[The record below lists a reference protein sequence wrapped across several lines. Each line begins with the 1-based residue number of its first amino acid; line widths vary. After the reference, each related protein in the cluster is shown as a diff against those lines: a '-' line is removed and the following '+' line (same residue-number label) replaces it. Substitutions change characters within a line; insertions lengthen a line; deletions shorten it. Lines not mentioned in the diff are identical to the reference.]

1 MFPLNIYCKRSRS
14 RLYFVYG
21 YDCLVHGRVG
31 NFLNLEATV
40 KRILLSPV
48 TALLMSLSLVVGI
61 LVCDLTG
68 LRALPA
74 ASAQTGAVRS
84 VSVATLAGGV
94 IAAKGVVINGVATD
108 AVFLG
113 RVTVSNS
120 VLDAGRG
127 ITRFSTLGGG
137 SFYLLGAYP
146 SGNPEPAEGAYPSG
160 EPDPVNGAYPSGEP
174 DPVNGAYPSGEPDPV
189 NGAYPSGDPEPVNG
203 AYPSGDPEPVNGAY
217 PSGNPDDV
225 GGAYPSGVIYGGGGL
240 EVIGG
245 TLQGTNIQV
254 TNGVI
259 SGENLVLVGAFVTSP
274 GAQ

>member
-1 MFPLNIYCKRSRS
+1 
-14 RLYFVYG
+14 
-21 YDCLVHGRVG
+21 
-31 NFLNLEATV
+31 
-40 KRILLSPV
+40 
-48 TALLMSLSLVVGI
+48 LMSLSLVVGI

-74 ASAQTGAVRS
+74 ASAQTSAVRS

-120 VLDAGRG
+120 VIDAERG
-127 ITRFSTLGGG
+127 IARFGAGDV
-137 SFYLLGAYP
+137 YVLGAYP
-146 SGNPEPAEGAYPSG
+146 SGGPDPVSGAYPSG
-160 EPDPVNGAYPSGEP
+160 DPVNGAYPSG
-174 DPVNGAYPSGEPDPV
+174 DPVSGAYPSGGPEPVSGAYPSGGPEPVSGAYPSGGPDPV
-189 NGAYPSGDPEPVNG
+189 NGAYPSGDPVNG
-203 AYPSGDPEPVNGAY
+203 AYPSGDPDSLNGAY
-217 PSGNPDDV
+217 PSGI
-225 GGAYPSGVIYGGGGL
+225 IYGGGGL

-245 TLQGTNIQV
+245 TLQGSNIQV

>member
-1 MFPLNIYCKRSRS
+1 LFPLNIFCERSKR

-21 YDCLVHGRVG
+21 YDCLAHGRVG

-48 TALLMSLSLVVGI
+48 TTLLMSLSLVVGI

-113 RVTVSNS
+113 SVTVSNS
-120 VLDAGRG
+120 VIDAGRG
-127 ITRFSTLGGG
+127 ITRFGALGA
-137 SFYLLGAYP
+137 SDFYVLGAYP
-146 SGNPEPAEGAYPSG
+146 SGDPE
-160 EPDPVNGAYPSGEP
+160 PVNGAYPSG
-174 DPVNGAYPSGEPDPV
+174 DPDPV

-203 AYPSGDPEPVNGAY
+203 AYPSGDPDPVNGAY
-217 PSGNPDDV
+217 PSGDPDPV
-225 GGAYPSGVIYGGGGL
+225 NGAYPSGVIYGGGGL

-245 TLQGTNIQV
+245 TLQGSNIQV

>member
-1 MFPLNIYCKRSRS
+1 
-14 RLYFVYG
+14 
-21 YDCLVHGRVG
+21 VG

-48 TALLMSLSLVVGI
+48 TTLLMSLSLVVGI

-74 ASAQTGAVRS
+74 ASAQTGASRS
-84 VSVATLAGGV
+84 VSAARLAGGV

-113 RVTVSNS
+113 GVKVSNS

-127 ITRFSTLGGG
+127 ITRLGAAGTGG
-137 SFYLLGAYP
+137 VYILGAYP
-146 SGNPEPAEGAYPSG
+146 SGNPDDVNGAYPSG
-160 EPDPVNGAYPSGEP
+160 NPDDVNGAYPSGEI
-174 DPVNGAYPSGEPDPV
+174 DPVSGAYPSGEID
-189 NGAYPSGDPEPVNG
+189 
-203 AYPSGDPEPVNGAY
+203 PVNGAY

-225 GGAYPSGVIYGGGGL
+225 NGAYPSGNPDDVSGAYPSGVIYGGGGL
-240 EVIGG
+240 EVVGG

-259 SGENLVLVGAFVTSP
+259 TGEDLVLVGAFVTSP

>member
-1 MFPLNIYCKRSRS
+1 
-14 RLYFVYG
+14 
-21 YDCLVHGRVG
+21 VG

-48 TALLMSLSLVVGI
+48 TTLLMSLTLVVGI

-113 RVTVSNS
+113 GVKVSNS
-120 VLDAGRG
+120 VIDAGRG
-127 ITRFSTLGGG
+127 ITRFGALGVGG
-137 SFYLLGAYP
+137 VYVLGAYP
-146 SGNPEPAEGAYPSG
+146 SGDPEPVNGAYPSG
-160 EPDPVNGAYPSGEP
+160 DPDPVNGAYPSGDP
-174 DPVNGAYPSGEPDPV
+174 DPVS
-189 NGAYPSGDPEPVNG
+189 GAYPSGDPEPVNG

-217 PSGNPDDV
+217 PSGDPDDV
-225 GGAYPSGVIYGGGGL
+225 SGAYPSGVIYGGDGGL

-245 TLQGTNIQV
+245 TLQGDNIQV

-274 GAQ
+274 GAE

>member
-1 MFPLNIYCKRSRS
+1 M
-14 RLYFVYG
+14 
-21 YDCLVHGRVG
+21 
-31 NFLNLEATV
+31 
-40 KRILLSPV
+40 
-48 TALLMSLSLVVGI
+48 LMSLSLVVGI

-68 LRALPA
+68 LRAVPA
-74 ASAQTGAVRS
+74 ASAQTSAVRS
-84 VSVATLAGGV
+84 VSVATLAGTV

-127 ITRFSTLGGG
+127 ITRLGASGTGG
-137 SFYLLGAYP
+137 VYVLGAYP
-146 SGNPEPAEGAYPSG
+146 SGNPDDVNGAYPSG
-160 EPDPVNGAYPSGEP
+160 EIDPVSGAYPSGEIDPVSGAYPSGEIDPVSGAYPSGEIDPVNGAYPSGEI
-174 DPVNGAYPSGEPDPV
+174 DPVS
-189 NGAYPSGDPEPVNG
+189 
-203 AYPSGDPEPVNGAY
+203 
-217 PSGNPDDV
+217 
-225 GGAYPSGVIYGGGGL
+225 GAYPSGVIYGSGGL